1 MHLFKKNQF
10 ICSINQFKLLN
21 MKKLHLLFALLTFG
35 LFISCSKDNNNGG
48 DGGSSIQSITI
59 TATPTD
65 VYTGDNIQFT
75 VKGNNNADLSTSA
88 VIYVNTTPLVT
99 NSYTPTTAGTLSVY
113 AVYQVSS
120 SVSLTS
126 PTIQIPVT
134 QGISFN
140 KRVLIEDYTGTWCQY
155 CPRVAYAISQ
165 VRLQTTNS
173 VVVAIHRGSDPYN
186 FAAASAL
193 ETMIGLQGYPT
204 GMLNRKT
211 EWNYPENNYISQPV
225 NLTTGT
231 NPRIGL
237 AMTNS
242 VSGSTATVQVNVKF
256 GKNFSGLKLVV
267 YALED
272 NLVYNQTNSTSF
284 YGGVNPIVNFD
295 YDDVLRGFLTSSI
308 LGEDITGTTNLN
320 GVYTKSFTYTIPAGT
335 QASNLHFAAFVL
347 DSTGKALNSRDASST
362 ATQTFEVQ

>member
-1 MHLFKKNQF
+1 
-10 ICSINQFKLLN
+10 
-21 MKKLHLLFALLTFG
+21 MKKLHLLITLLTFG
-35 LFISCSKDNNNGG
+35 LFISCSKDNNNTG

-59 TATPTD
+59 TANTTD
-65 VYTGDNIQFT
+65 AYTGDNIQFT
-75 VKGNNNADLSTSA
+75 VKGNNNADVSSSA
-88 VIYVNTTPLVT
+88 IIYVNTTPLVT
-99 NSYTPTTAGTLSVY
+99 NFFTPTSPGTLSVY

-120 SVSLTS
+120 TVSLTS

-155 CPRVAYAISQ
+155 CPRVSYAISQ
-165 VRLQTTNS
+165 VRLQTTDA
-173 VVVAIHRGSDPYN
+173 VVVAIHRTSGNSIDPYN
-186 FAAASAL
+186 FSGAA
-193 ETMIGLQGYPT
+193 TLQSTIPGFTGYPT

-211 EWNYPENNYISQPV
+211 EWNYPENNNIAQAV
-225 NLTTGT
+225 NLTAGT

-242 VSGSTATVQVNVKF
+242 VASNTANVQVNVKF

-272 NLVYNQTNSTSF
+272 NLVYNQINATSF

-295 YDDVLRGFLTSSI
+295 FDDVLRGFLTTSI
-308 LGEDITGTTNLN
+308 LGDDITGVTTTN

-335 QASNLHFAAFVL
+335 QASNMHFAAFVV
-347 DSTGKALNSRDASST
+347 DSTGKVLNSRDASST
-362 ATQTFEVQ
+362 AIQTFEVE

>member
-1 MHLFKKNQF
+1 
-10 ICSINQFKLLN
+10 
-21 MKKLHLLFALLTFG
+21 MKKIHLLIALLTFG
-35 LFISCSKDNNNGG
+35 LFISCSKDSNNGG
-48 DGGSSIQSITI
+48 DSGATLQSITI
-59 TATPTD
+59 TANTTD
-65 VYTGDNIQFT
+65 AYVGDNIQFI
-75 VKGNNNADLSTSA
+75 VKGNNNADVSSSA
-88 VIYVNTTPLVT
+88 VIYVNNTSNLP
-99 NSYTPTTAGTLSVY
+99 NPYTPTTAGTLSVY

-120 SVSLTS
+120 TVSLTS

-134 QGISFN
+134 QGIFFN

-165 VRLQTTNS
+165 VRLETTDA
-173 VVVAIHRGSDPYN
+173 VVVAIHRGNSDPYN
-186 FAAASAL
+186 FSAASSL
-193 ETMIGLQGYPT
+193 EATISGFTGYPT

-211 EWNYPENNYISQPV
+211 VWSYPENNYISQPV

-284 YGGVNPIVNFD
+284 YGGVNPISNFD
-295 YDDVLRGFLTSSI
+295 YDDVLRRFLTSSI
-308 LGEDITGTTNLN
+308 LGDPITGTTLVN
-320 GVYTKSFTYTIPAGT
+320 GVYTKTFTYAIPAGT
-335 QASNLHFAAFVL
+335 QASNIHFAAFVV
-347 DSTGKALNSRDASST
+347 DSTGKALNSRDASSNE
-362 ATQTFEVQ
+362 TQTFEVE

>member
-1 MHLFKKNQF
+1 
-10 ICSINQFKLLN
+10 
-21 MKKLHLLFALLTFG
+21 MKKLHLFFALLTFG

-48 DGGSSIQSITI
+48 DGSAALQSITI
-59 TATPTD
+59 TANTTD
-65 VYTGDNIQFT
+65 AYTGDNIQFT

-99 NSYTPTTAGTLSVY
+99 NFFTPTAAGTLSVY

-120 SVSLTS
+120 TVSLTS

-155 CPRVAYAISQ
+155 CPRVSYAISQ
-165 VRLQTTNS
+165 VRLQTTDA

-186 FAAASAL
+186 FAAASTL
-193 ETMIGLQGYPT
+193 ETIIGLTGYPT

-211 EWNYPENNYISQPV
+211 EWNYPENNNVAQAV
-225 NLTTGT
+225 NLTSGT

-242 VSGSTATVQVNVKF
+242 VAGSTANVQVNVKF

-272 NLVYNQTNSTSF
+272 NLLYNQINATSF
-284 YGGVNPIVNFD
+284 YGGVNPIVGFNHK
-295 YDDVLRGFLTSSI
+295 DVLRAFLTTSI
-308 LGEDITGTTNLN
+308 LGDDITGATTTN
-320 GVYTKSFTYTIPAGT
+320 GVFTKSFTYTIPAGT
-335 QASNLHFAAFVL
+335 QASNIHFAAFVV

-362 ATQTFEVQ
+362 DNQAFEVE

>member
-1 MHLFKKNQF
+1 
-10 ICSINQFKLLN
+10 
-21 MKKLHLLFALLTFG
+21 MKKLHLLFALLIFG
-35 LFISCSKDNNNGG
+35 LFISCSKDNNNAG
-48 DGGSSIQSITI
+48 DGGSTIQSITI
-59 TATPTD
+59 TSSTTD
-65 VYTGDNIQFT
+65 AYIGDNIQFT
-75 VKGNNNADLSTSA
+75 VKGNNNADVSTSA
-88 VIYVNTTPLVT
+88 VIYVNTAPLVT
-99 NSYTPTTAGTLSVY
+99 NSFAPTAPGTLSVY

-120 SVSLTS
+120 TVSLTS

-134 QGISFN
+134 QGINFN

-165 VRLQTTNS
+165 VRLQTTDA

-186 FAAASAL
+186 FAAASPL

-211 EWNYPENNYISQPV
+211 EWTYPENNNVAQPV
-225 NLTTGT
+225 NLTSGT

-242 VSGSTATVQVNVKF
+242 VTNNTANVQVNVKF

-272 NLVYNQTNSTSF
+272 NLVYNQINATSF

-295 YDDVLRGFLTSSI
+295 FDDVLRGFLTANI
-308 LGEDITGTTNLN
+308 LGDDITGSTTLN

-335 QASNLHFAAFVL
+335 QVSNTHFAAFVV
-347 DSTGKALNSRDASST
+347 DSTGKVLNSRDAS
-362 ATQTFEVQ
+362 ANVTQTFEVE

>member
-1 MHLFKKNQF
+1 
-10 ICSINQFKLLN
+10 
-21 MKKLHLLFALLTFG
+21 MKKLHLVVALLTFG
-35 LFISCSKDNNNGG
+35 LFISCSKDNNNVG
-48 DGGSSIQSITI
+48 DGGASIQSITI
-59 TATPTD
+59 TANTTD
-65 VYTGDNIQFT
+65 AYTGDNIQFT
-75 VKGNNNADLSTSA
+75 VKGNNNADVSVSS

-99 NSYTPTTAGTLSVY
+99 NFFTPTTPGTLSVY

-120 SVSLTS
+120 TVSLTS

-155 CPRVAYAISQ
+155 CPRVSYAISQ
-165 VRLQTTNS
+165 VRLQTTDA
-173 VVVAIHRGSDPYN
+173 VAVAIHRTSGSSIDPYN
-186 FAAASAL
+186 FSEA
-193 ETMIGLQGYPT
+193 TTLQATIPGFSGYPT

-211 EWNYPENNYISQPV
+211 TWNYPENNNVSQAV

-237 AMTNS
+237 AMTNTIA
-242 VSGSTATVQVNVKF
+242 GNTATVQVNVKF

-272 NLVYNQTNSTSF
+272 NLVSNQTNSTSF

-308 LGEDITGTTNLN
+308 LGEDITGATNLN
-320 GVYTKSFTYTIPAGT
+320 GVYTKTFTYTIPTGT
-335 QASNLHFAAFVL
+335 QASNIHFAAFVV
-347 DSTGKALNSRDASST
+347 DSTGKALNSRDAST
-362 ATQTFEVQ
+362 NVTQTFEIE

>member
-1 MHLFKKNQF
+1 
-10 ICSINQFKLLN
+10 
-21 MKKLHLLFALLTFG
+21 MKKLNLLFALLTFG
-35 LFISCSKDNNNGG
+35 LFISCSKDDNNGG
-48 DGGSSIQSITI
+48 DSGSTIQSITI

-75 VKGNNNADLSTSA
+75 VKGNNNADVSISS
-88 VIYVNTTPLVT
+88 VIYVNATPLVT
-99 NSYTPTTAGTLSVY
+99 NFYTPTTPGTLSVY

-120 SVSLTS
+120 TVSVTS
-126 PTIQIPVT
+126 PTIQIPVS

-165 VRLQTTNS
+165 VLLQTTDA
-173 VVVAIHRGSDPYN
+173 VPVAIHRGSSDPYN
-186 FAAASAL
+186 FSAASTL
-193 ETMIGLQGYPT
+193 ETLIGLQGYPT

-225 NLTTGT
+225 NLTLGT

-242 VSGSTATVQVNVKF
+242 VAGNTASVQVNVKF

-295 YDDVLRGFLTSSI
+295 YDDVLRSFLTTSI
-308 LGEDITGTTNLN
+308 LGDDITGTTNLN
-320 GVYTKSFTYTIPAGT
+320 GVYTKSFTYNISAGT
-335 QASNLHFAAFVL
+335 NPANIHFTAFVL
-347 DSTGKALNSRDASST
+347 DSTGKVLNTRDASST
-362 ATQTFEVQ
+362 ATQAFEIE

>member
-1 MHLFKKNQF
+1 
-10 ICSINQFKLLN
+10 
-21 MKKLHLLFALLTFG
+21 MKKIHLLFAFLTFV

-48 DGGSSIQSITI
+48 DGGSTIQSIEI
-59 TATPTD
+59 TANPTD
-65 VYTGDNIQFT
+65 VYVGDNIQFT
-75 VKGNNNADLSTSA
+75 VKGNNNADVSSTA

-99 NSYTPTTAGTLSVY
+99 NFYTPTAPGTLSVY

-120 SVSLTS
+120 TVSLTS

-155 CPRVAYAISQ
+155 CPRVSYAISQ
-165 VRLQTTNS
+165 VRLQTTDA
-173 VVVAIHRGSDPYN
+173 VVVAIHRGSTDPYN
-186 FAAASAL
+186 FAAAATL
-193 ETMIGLQGYPT
+193 ESMIGLQGYPT

-211 EWNYPENNYISQPV
+211 TWNYPENNYISQPV
-225 NLTTGT
+225 NLTVGT

-295 YDDVLRGFLTSSI
+295 YDDVLRGFLTTSI
-308 LGEDITGTTNLN
+308 LGDDITGATTVN
-320 GVYTKSFTYTIPAGT
+320 GVYNKSFTYTIPAGT
-335 QASNLHFAAFVL
+335 QASNLHFAAFVV
-347 DSTGKALNSRDASST
+347 DSTGKTLNSREAST
-362 ATQTFEVQ
+362 NVTQAFEIE